1 MGRGS
6 GGRGSGSVSSDF
18 SANYNFDIYTL
29 QEDTQTP
36 TTFNGAVENFR
47 LSVTEFVEENVPQY
61 DFTGV
66 VGEGITLDIPNLS
79 LQARQLTAGD
89 PSTINGQPFES
100 DLVANTDRIEYRFI
114 SDLLTSA
121 GIDEFSLVI
130 QDDDTGQPGF
140 QVDGQTID
148 VNLATASGSS
158 SESEA
163 INYIIAEELLN
174 SVDLFRISGGTIDNP
189 DQIVPIENNTL
200 NADGDTSEFAA
211 FTPEAVDDLA
221 NTEVNTPVSIDVLAN
236 DNVGLIDLFDASS
249 SQGGVITLDDN
260 GTPDDSAD
268 DLLEYAPAADFSG
281 SDSFNYTISNGTD
294 TSTATVTVEV
304 SALNPVE
311 PVEPVDTV
319 EPIDPPSE
327 PVEPVDTV
335 EPIDPPSEPVEPVD
349 PPIEPIEPVDTVE
362 PVDPPSEPVDP
373 VDTVE
378 PIDPPSET
386 VEPPAEPVDSLFPT
400 DPNFGRDIGDF
411 LSGKEKN
418 GAIADFIKNKFTNAN
433 GTNDFLT
440 GIDSQDFLA
449 DIDKDDLLNNRTRHN
464 LFQGQVGSDTF
475 IFAKG
480 GGIDFVKDFELGVD
494 KIGLIEGELSFF
506 DLTITS
512 AGFTTSIKVTDTGE
526 TLAAIHK
533 TSDLGELTEDMFV
546 SVTDV

>member
-327 PVEPVDTV
+327 
-335 EPIDPPSEPVEPVD
+335 
-349 PPIEPIEPVDTVE
+349 
-362 PVDPPSEPVDP
+362 
-373 VDTVE
+373 
-378 PIDPPSET
+378 T